1 MLIQVLSDVDPII
14 RDCAVGA
21 LVNFW
26 RTIIALGYT
35 GSDEQTVE
43 VLLQALNHD
52 DPWVR
57 RSAAIALGVIKQPAD
72 VIVPALVGKLD
83 DEAWEGR
90 KYSIGSLGRIGP
102 PAKDA
107 VPALIKVLEGPNR
120 HLRFSATWALVQ
132 IGTPEALAAVQA
144 AIEAFDDPWLE
155 EFR

>member
-83 DEAWEGR
+83 DEAWEGGASTVSDLLAELVR
-90 KYSIGSLGRIGP
+90 QPRMRFRHSLKYLKARIVIYVLAQLGRWCKSAP
-102 PAKDA
+102 PK
-107 VPALIKVLEGPNR
+107 LWRQSKRQSKRLTIHG
-120 HLRFSATWALVQ
+120 
-132 IGTPEALAAVQA
+132 
-144 AIEAFDDPWLE
+144 
-155 EFR
+155 